1 MIAQRN
7 LFGYVFSVMFKME
20 EYCLMICLSVVY
32 KKQHSELKI
41 DIAWTLFG
49 VLKTTLY
56 LINGIT

>member
-1 MIAQRN
+1 MDTVWSIENNTVN
-7 LFGYVFSVMFKME
+7 LKSILHGHCL
-20 EYCLMICLSVVY
+20 EYS
-32 KKQHSELKI
+32 KQHSELKI